1 MNVFRLCLF
10 SALCAS
16 TARSEIVQFNFD
28 DGTLQDWTPVS
39 VEGATSPA
47 YPFASTTATI
57 SNRILA
63 DSGSYKVMVHNG
75 TDLRG
80 SQHATAI
87 LRSPQFTLPANS
99 SISAKLLGGRGIQGS
114 APASAESL
122 SPNAIQDSA
131 NGYAGIALRRNSDK
145 AYVLYGSR
153 TTNGQSSSTNPA
165 YQAVSWSA
173 AQITQATAGDA
184 AGETYSLDFI
194 DNIYGDWGWVALDSV
209 EINRGGAFNWQSQAG
224 NSFELTGTAGK
235 DLKADWSTGPLPETA
250 LTLEAWV
257 KVASTGDFA
266 LLSAGSASAGGG
278 FVLRNSSNGP
288 YVRLSSSS
296 STTEV
301 RKTNRSVAL
310 KTGAWKHVAV
320 TWSQAE
326 DRVRIFI
333 DGHLYHDKIVP
344 DFSLAFPADSGFHVG
359 SRLGVD
365 GWMSGAI
372 DEVRVWNTALSQQE
386 IQQHMHSFRNG
397 TEAGLIAL
405 HALDGLQGTT
415 APDLSSANRGLAAI
429 GSTQADFKISA
440 ARIPDIKPAYRD
452 FIANLNWNV
461 EETIKPGIIRRSHQF
476 TDLFG
481 KSQNLHVLEVDPV
494 TSDSHFELAVLPD
507 GASYRRPSA
516 LAQERSSIAAINGS
530 YWHTSGIIANNTPP
544 RDKATRN
551 GVATYTRVN
560 GTTVTDTYEYHAMPN
575 KYFGVPAGS
584 TETEDV
590 DYADD
595 GAVVFD
601 AQGGN
606 LNVVPRPAPHDTTG
620 EFISGWK
627 DYTQWDNAMASG
639 PMLLQGG
646 NVTFR
651 YRNSYEQWNS
661 GEVPWSWQLGDYPF
675 TAAGR
680 KADGK
685 VVLVVGDGRTSTSL
699 GLSVE
704 EVAHVMLAL
713 GCTDAIKLDG
723 GGSSAM
729 YVQDRGIVNSPSDG
743 SERSVPSALLVV
755 PNSVTP
761 PEPPPVALDLS
772 GPIVSGDLFYPIQP
786 ATSGSIFISATVT
799 RDAASSWTAFG
810 LRPDASDSTSAGGV
824 DFGRNTAS
832 TGFALFDYMDH
843 KGASSATA
851 RKAAAGSS
859 YTLTAGTYR
868 LIGEV
873 DYTGKTLRA
882 WMWDGTTGSLQ
893 FGFPLVTE
901 SFTTG
906 FTNTN
911 SLHLRLGSGGATT
924 WTDVKMRRVATSG
937 EREALFNSLVSPGSP
952 VTITVTD
959 ADGGET
965 GDTTLE
971 FTVTRTGDLSQPL
984 TVQYTTGGNA
994 TSGSDYTALSGS
1006 VVIPASL
1013 ASAVIPVQ
1021 VLADN
1026 EIEGDE
1032 TLTLTLQD
1040 VAVPSSATVTIRD
1053 RPLHAYLHANGLQ
1066 SASADDDGDG
1076 VSNILEFYMGTRAN
1090 DPSSY
1095 AGVVAASV
1103 EGGVFKAR
1111 FPRSKAAS
1119 DVEVTVEWSTD
1130 LVNWFKSGE
1139 SNGTHEAEIT
1149 RSVISLPEED
1159 PESIEATLTISSGPA
1174 PSGVFLRLNVTE

>member
-1 MNVFRLCLF
+1 MNILRNCILAAFCT
-10 SALCAS
+10 SAVQA
-16 TARSEIVQFNFD
+16 EVVQFNFD
-28 DGTLQDWTPVS
+28 DGTLQNWTPVS
-39 VEGATSPA
+39 AVGATSPA

-63 DSGSYKVMVHNG
+63 DSGTCKVMVYNG
-75 TDLRG
+75 TDLRS

-99 SISAKLLGGRGIQGS
+99 SISARLLGGRGIQGS
-114 APASAESL
+114 APASAESI
-122 SPNAIQDSA
+122 SPDAMQNSA
-131 NGYAGIALRRNSDK
+131 NGYAGVALRRNSDK
-145 AYVLYGSR
+145 AYLLYGSR
-153 TTNGQSSSTNPA
+153 TTDGQSSTGSPA
-165 YQAVSWSA
+165 YQTVAWSA
-173 AQITQATAGDA
+173 AQITQATSGDG

-224 NSFELTGTAGK
+224 NCLELTGTTGT

-266 LLSAGSASAGGG
+266 LLSAGSSSAGGG

-344 DFSLAFPADSGFHVG
+344 DFSLAFPAGSGFHVG

-372 DEVRVWNTALSQQE
+372 DEVRVWDTALAQQE
-386 IQQHMHSFRNG
+386 IQQHMHSFRSG
-397 TEAGLIAL
+397 TETGLIAL
-405 HALDGLQGTT
+405 HALNGISSSSV
-415 APDLSSANRGLAAI
+415 PDLSSANRGLAAI
-429 GSTQADFKISA
+429 GSTQADFKVSE

-452 FIANLNWNV
+452 FIANLNWNIQ
-461 EETIKPGIIRRSHQF
+461 ETVKPGITRRSHQF

-481 KSQNLHVLEVDPV
+481 KPQSLHVLEVDPV
-494 TSDSHFELAVLPD
+494 VADAHFELAVLPD
-507 GASYRRPSA
+507 GAAYRKPSA
-516 LAQERSSIAAINGS
+516 IAQDRSSIAAINGS
-530 YWHTSGIIANNTPP
+530 YWHTSGIIADNTPP

-575 KYFGVPAGS
+575 KYFGAPAGS
-584 TETEDV
+584 LETVDV

-601 AQGGN
+601 GQGMG
-606 LNVVPRPAPHDTTG
+606 LDVVPRPAPHDTSA
-620 EFISGWK
+620 EFVSGWK
-627 DYTQWDNAMASG
+627 GYTQWDNAMASG

-646 NVTFR
+646 NVSFR

-661 GEVPWSWQLGDYPF
+661 SEVPWSWQLGDYPF

-680 KADGK
+680 KADGN
-685 VVLVVGDGRTSTSL
+685 VVLVVGDGRSSTSL

-729 YVQDRGIVNSPSDG
+729 YVQDRGILNSPSDG

-761 PEPPPVALDLS
+761 PEPPPATLDLP

-786 ATSGSIFISATVT
+786 ATSGSIFISATLT

-810 LRPDASDSTSAGGV
+810 LRPTAAESTAAGGV
-824 DFGRNTAS
+824 DFGRNTAA

-851 RKAAAGSS
+851 RKPAPGST
-859 YTLTAGTYR
+859 YTLGAGTYR
-868 LIGEV
+868 IIGEV

-882 WMWDGTTGSLQ
+882 WMWDGTAGSLD
-893 FGFPLVTE
+893 FASPLVTE
-901 SFTTG
+901 PFTTG

-924 WTDVKMRRVATSG
+924 WTDVKVRRVATSG
-937 EREALFNSLVSPGSP
+937 ERQALFNSLLFPGSP
-952 VTITVTD
+952 ATIAATD

-984 TVQYTTGGNA
+984 TVHYTPGGDA
-994 TSGSDYTALSGS
+994 ALGSDYATLSGS
-1006 VVIPASL
+1006 VEIPATMATATIS
-1013 ASAVIPVQ
+1013 VQ

-1026 EIEGDE
+1026 EVEGDE

-1040 VAVPSSATVTIRD
+1040 VAAPSSATVLIKD
-1053 RPLHAYLHANGLQ
+1053 RPLHAYLHANAVE
-1066 SASADDDGDG
+1066 SAGADDDGDG
-1076 VSNILEFYMGTRAN
+1076 ISNILEFYMGTRAN
-1090 DPSSY
+1090 DASSS
-1095 AGVVAASV
+1095 AGVVAASAD
-1103 EGGVFKAR
+1103 GGVFKAR
-1111 FPRSKAAS
+1111 FPRSKAAT
-1119 DVEVTVEWSTD
+1119 DVEATVEWSTD
-1130 LVNWFKSGE
+1130 LVHWFRSGE
-1139 SNGTHEAEIT
+1139 NNGTQAAEIT
-1149 RSVISLPEED
+1149 RSVISPPEEN
-1159 PESIEATLTISSGPA
+1159 PESIEAVLTISTGPA
-1174 PSGVFLRLNVTE
+1174 PSGVFLRLSVSG